1 MKVQITG
8 REKLVIRMAG
18 KMNEASDLEMIM
30 VPQASSVE
38 IDLIDLTLINSMGI
52 RIFRDFTRSIRS
64 PELLFSY
71 CPRIFIDQ
79 VNMVLDFIPRHSRIM
94 SFYVPYC
101 NEISGEEKAV
111 LFTRNEHFIYQ
122 DGAPVL
128 NPPLVLDSKGG
139 EMEMDIVGERYFNF
153 LKKF

>member
-8 REKLVIRMAG
+8 HEKLVIRMAG
-18 KMNEASDLEMIM
+18 KMNEAADLEMIM
-30 VPQASSVE
+30 VPQAPSVE
-38 IDLIDLTLINSMGI
+38 IDLIDLTLINSIGI
-52 RIFRDFTRSIRS
+52 RIFRDFARSIRT

-101 NEISGEEKAV
+101 NEVSGEEKAV
-111 LFTRNEHFIYQ
+111 LFNRGEHFHVRE
-122 DGAPVL
+122 GEPVL
-128 NPPLVLDSKGG
+128 HPPLVLDSSGS
-139 EMEMDIVGERYFNF
+139 EMEMDIISDRYFSF

>member
-18 KMNEASDLEMIM
+18 KMNEASDLELIM
-30 VPQASSVE
+30 VPQAASVE
-38 IDLIDLTLINSMGI
+38 IDLIDLTFINSIGI
-52 RIFRDFTRSIRS
+52 RIFRDFARSIRT

-79 VNMVLDFIPRHSRIM
+79 VNMVLDFIPRYSRIM
-94 SFYVPYC
+94 SFYVPYYS
-101 NEISGEEKAV
+101 EVSGEQKSV
-111 LFTRNEHFIYQ
+111 LFTRDEHFTIHE
-122 DGAPVL
+122 GEL
-128 NPPLVLDSKGG
+128 TLKPPLVLDSKAG

-153 LKKF
+153 LKRF

>member
-18 KMNEASDLEMIM
+18 KMNEASDLELIM

-52 RIFRDFTRSIRS
+52 RIFRDFARSIRS

-71 CPRIFIDQ
+71 CPRVFIDQ

-94 SFYVPYC
+94 SFYVPYY
-101 NEISGEEKAV
+101 NEVSGEEKAV
-111 LFTRNEHFIYQ
+111 LFTRDEHFTVHE
-122 DGAPVL
+122 GAL
-128 NPPLVLDSKGG
+128 TLKPPLVLDSKAG
-139 EMEMDIVGERYFNF
+139 EMEMDIVGDRYFSF
-153 LKKF
+153 LKRF